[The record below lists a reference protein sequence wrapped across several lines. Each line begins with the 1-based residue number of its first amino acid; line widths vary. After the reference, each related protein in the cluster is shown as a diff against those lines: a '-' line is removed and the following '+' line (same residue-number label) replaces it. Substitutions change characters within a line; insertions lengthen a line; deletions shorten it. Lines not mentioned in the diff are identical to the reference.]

1 MPSPRARLHGVAH
14 EWYGLLVGVVPRQVG
29 VERHKHVDHRP
40 RAGTKNPGHTQCK
53 GASRCKC
60 RCKPQ
65 TLHPHLDAIKLLA
78 SASAVMQMQ
87 LSEPASASAVMQMQ
101 IELHLRCASKMQGP
115 WQGPWVPHPG
125 ARGPAAHIFWRLRRG
140 AWCLSER
147 LVDCVG
153 VGYSR
158 TSTSIFIMGT

>member
-1 MPSPRARLHGVAH
+1 MANITMPYEPPRCRSLSRQTARQSLQESTYH
-14 EWYGLLVGVVPRQVG
+14 Y
-29 VERHKHVDHRP
+29 
-40 RAGTKNPGHTQCK
+40 PGHTQCK

>member
-1 MPSPRARLHGVAH
+1 MTRRIPMCRMIHMHTPLAPPTLAPEDFPS
-14 EWYGLLVGVVPRQVG
+14 
-29 VERHKHVDHRP
+29 
-40 RAGTKNPGHTQCK
+40 PGHTQCK

>member
-1 MPSPRARLHGVAH
+1 MHAFNFRSSNGPEP
-14 EWYGLLVGVVPRQVG
+14 GLGPLYILI
-29 VERHKHVDHRP
+29 
-40 RAGTKNPGHTQCK
+40 PGHTQCK

-101 IELHLRCASKMQGP
+101 IELHLRCASIRCRGP
-115 WQGPWVPHPG
+115 GRGPGCPTLGPG
-125 ARGPAAHIFWRLRRG
+125 AQPHIFFGASGGEHGACLRG
-140 AWCLSER
+140 WSIVWALATQE
-147 LVDCVG
+147 LVLV
-153 VGYSR
+153 YS
-158 TSTSIFIMGT
+158 SWEPK

>member
-1 MPSPRARLHGVAH
+1 MATCSTSAGMCAH
-14 EWYGLLVGVVPRQVG
+14 
-29 VERHKHVDHRP
+29 
-40 RAGTKNPGHTQCK
+40 ASPGHTQCK

-125 ARGPAAHIFWRLRRG
+125 ARGPAYFAAQALGRVVRGSPASRKQLRTPVKRG
-140 AWCLSER
+140 SGSHRSAAR
-147 LVDCVG
+147 VAG
-153 VGYSR
+153 GGR
-158 TSTSIFIMGT
+158 AAGFAR